1 MKKPPKPRLTAA
13 QAASTADSVNPVN
26 PVTQATQVTQAG
38 TVSDLRGGVR
48 LVVDG
53 TRHITGLVEALHGQV
68 QRVAPPLR
76 RRPLAPVA
84 NANANTTATASDTDG
99 LPPSRGL
106 ARLVYRSIQSTTGLV
121 GAGLDKLLARFD
133 AAGPSAPG
141 AQASLDTPRRD
152 ALVSALNGVLG
163 DHLQRSGN
171 PLAIPFQLRQGG
183 QLLQPALLGAAAP
196 RQVLL
201 LVHGL
206 CMGDGGWL
214 RSGHD
219 HGALLGAALGAH
231 TVYARYNSG
240 RHISDNGLALAQALQ
255 ALLHDWP
262 VPLDR
267 LLIVG
272 HSMGGLVARSALQQ
286 AAGLG
291 HSWPQRVST
300 LVFLGTPHHGAP
312 LERAGNWLHRALDVS
327 PYLAPFTRLSRIR
340 SDGITDLRHGNLL
353 AADWQGASRYDHHDR
368 RTPVPL
374 PAGVACYAIASTVGT
389 PGHALARLGHAKSLL
404 GHAKSMS
411 SDGLVTVDSAL
422 GRHKRAA
429 LCLGFAP
436 GHTWV
441 GHGIHH
447 LDLLNHPAVYRSLL
461 GWLGG

>member
-1 MKKPPKPRLTAA
+1 MKKPSKPRL
-13 QAASTADSVNPVN
+13 ASTP
-26 PVTQATQVTQAG
+26 ATPATPA
-38 TVSDLRGGVR
+38 TSLSDVRGGVR

-53 TRHITGLVEALHGQV
+53 TRHITGLVEALHGQI

-76 RRPLAPVA
+76 RRPLAPA
-84 NANANTTATASDTDG
+84 ATATANDTDTDG
-99 LPPSRGL
+99 LPRSRGL
-106 ARLVYRSIQSTTGLV
+106 ARLIYRSIQATTGLV
-121 GAGLDKLLARFD
+121 GAGLDKLLAQFD
-133 AAGPSAPG
+133 AAGPGGESGRNSLSAN
-141 AQASLDTPRRD
+141 APRRD

-183 QLLQPALLGAAAP
+183 QVLQPATLGADAP

-214 RSGHD
+214 RDGHD
-219 HGALLGAALGAH
+219 HGARLGAALGAAPI
-231 TVYARYNSG
+231 YARYNSG

-272 HSMGGLVARSALQQ
+272 HSMGGLVARSALLQ

-353 AADWQGASRYDHHDR
+353 AADWQGASRYDHRDR
-368 RTPVPL
+368 RGPVPL

-389 PGHALARLGHAKSLL
+389 PGHEKAQLGHAKSLL

-411 SDGLVTVDSAL
+411 SDGLVPVDSAL
-422 GRHKRAA
+422 GHHKRAA
-429 LCLGFAP
+429 LRLGFAAD
-436 GHTWV
+436 HTWV

-447 LDLLNHPAVYRSLL
+447 LDLLKHPAVYRKLL
-461 GWLGG
+461 DWLGS